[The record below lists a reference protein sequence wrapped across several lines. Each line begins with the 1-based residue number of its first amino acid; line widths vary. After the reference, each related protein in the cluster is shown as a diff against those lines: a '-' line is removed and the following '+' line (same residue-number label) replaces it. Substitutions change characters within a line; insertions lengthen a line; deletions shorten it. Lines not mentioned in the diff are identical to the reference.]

1 MHLSF
6 VARGRR
12 RTMRDRIRTRRRA
25 VPPKGK
31 KKDDYYYQ
39 NMRMRKITE

>member
-1 MHLSF
+1 M
-6 VARGRR
+6 
-12 RTMRDRIRTRRRA
+12 MDRIRTRRGA
-25 VPPKGK
+25 VPPKGKK